1 MLKKGSNR
9 STSNSNTILRK
20 IYFDL
25 EKNNDAIET
34 FSKVSLFESISPT
47 ATYAET
53 YYLGLTEMQKLN
65 YKEAKIY
72 FNKAKAIYKLLKLKK
87 RQI

>member
-34 FSKVSLFESISPT
+34 FSRSIAFNLSPT

-65 YKEAKIY
+65 YRLKFILTKQKLFINFKIE
-72 FNKAKAIYKLLKLKK
+72 K

>member
-1 MLKKGSNR
+1 ML
-9 STSNSNTILRK
+9 LRHSQ
-20 IYFDL
+20 
-25 EKNNDAIET
+25 E
-34 FSKVSLFESISPT
+34 VSPYLNLSPT

-72 FNKAKAIYKLLKLKK
+72 FNKAKAIYKLLKLKNG
-87 RQI
+87 RSN

>member
-1 MLKKGSNR
+1 ML
-9 STSNSNTILRK
+9 LRHSQ
-20 IYFDL
+20 
-25 EKNNDAIET
+25 E
-34 FSKVSLFESISPT
+34 VSPYLNLSRPLPPMQKP
-47 ATYAET
+47 

-87 RQI
+87 TVSN

>member
-1 MLKKGSNR
+1 MLKKGQTEAQATQTLS
-9 STSNSNTILRK
+9 LGK

-34 FSKVSLFESISPT
+34 FSRSIAYLNLSPT

>member
-1 MLKKGSNR
+1 ML
-9 STSNSNTILRK
+9 LRHSQK
-20 IYFDL
+20 Y
-25 EKNNDAIET
+25 A
-34 FSKVSLFESISPT
+34 LFESISPT

-53 YYLGLTEMQKLN
+53 YYYLGLTEMQKLN